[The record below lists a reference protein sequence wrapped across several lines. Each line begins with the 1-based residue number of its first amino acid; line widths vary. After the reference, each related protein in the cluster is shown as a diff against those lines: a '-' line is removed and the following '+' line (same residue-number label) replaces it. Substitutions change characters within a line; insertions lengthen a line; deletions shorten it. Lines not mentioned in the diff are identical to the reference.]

1 MCPLDIFKH
10 KKNNSNNLLKDCI
23 HHRLPITETK
33 LISQEDTS
41 ATATWQA
48 TAAGAQACALWS
60 VPSDQQAL
68 WIYKAGLEPS
78 SNSVAKHCPP
88 FPTNK
93 CSAAPQPFPQ
103 MSLKLLTITLG
114 FGGFFSE
121 FAPRFSKIEFLQT
134 LPYVQRISSSP
145 SAQQERGKPLLQ
157 GDSNESRNKLGPGDS
172 LMLEARSAQWHHHK
186 TWHQQPGQGTGCE
199 TRNNSVWCFGSG
211 TWVSQQCWRL
221 TLCSAMTWTQ
231 TEELGSSR
239 VQNNRNTQKG
249 KDKTVLKKLCKICI
263 FYFHAKHD

>member
-114 FGGFFSE
+114 FVGVFFWIC
-121 FAPRFSKIEFLQT
+121 SKILQDW
-134 LPYVQRISSSP
+134 I
-145 SAQQERGKPLLQ
+145 
-157 GDSNESRNKLGPGDS
+157 
-172 LMLEARSAQWHHHK
+172 
-186 TWHQQPGQGTGCE
+186 
-199 TRNNSVWCFGSG
+199 
-211 TWVSQQCWRL
+211 L
-221 TLCSAMTWTQ
+221 TNTPLCSENQLISLRSTGKRKTFTSGW
-231 TEELGSSR
+231 LKWK
-239 VQNNRNTQKG
+239 QK
-249 KDKTVLKKLCKICI
+249 
-263 FYFHAKHD
+263 